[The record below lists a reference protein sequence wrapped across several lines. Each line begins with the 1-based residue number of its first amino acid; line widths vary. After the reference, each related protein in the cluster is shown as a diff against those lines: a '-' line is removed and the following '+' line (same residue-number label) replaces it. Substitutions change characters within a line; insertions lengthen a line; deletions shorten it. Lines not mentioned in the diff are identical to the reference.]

1 MTNIFTGKEIGNLR
15 DYGVYILGDTLNP
28 RRKGAKQPGLGDLA
42 WAGDLN
48 QMTSRGPFRP
58 QLFHDSIKCFQ
69 LQKTG

>member
-42 WAGDLN
+42 
-48 QMTSRGPFRP
+48 
-58 QLFHDSIKCFQ
+58 
-69 LQKTG
+69 